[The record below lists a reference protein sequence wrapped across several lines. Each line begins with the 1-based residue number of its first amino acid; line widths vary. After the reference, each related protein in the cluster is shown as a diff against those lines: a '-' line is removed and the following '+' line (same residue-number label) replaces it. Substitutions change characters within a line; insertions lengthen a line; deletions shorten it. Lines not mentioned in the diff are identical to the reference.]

1 MPVPFEALIPLGLIT
16 GFFGASGILFN
27 KLKTSINE
35 GQPPR
40 YGLDRWDRVMLDR
53 DYRLTGTQRGQSH
66 QTSAPD
72 GFSTNSAWTLES
84 EHI

>member
-27 KLKTSINE
+27 KLKTSVNE

-40 YGLDRWDRVMLDR
+40 YGIDRWDRVMMDR
-53 DYRLTGTQRGQSH
+53 DFRLTGTLRGQTH
-66 QTSAPD
+66 QAQAPP
-72 GFSTNSAWTLES
+72 GFSTSSAWTLEK
-84 EHI
+84 EHV